1 MAETSE
7 VSDEGTPD
15 EQPHPEA
22 TQLHHRFID
31 DIVAQIRT
39 GLVHT
44 SVADG
49 RQPMVF
55 RPLGHGGES
64 MVLTGMRL
72 PLKGNPYHLPFV
84 LKVGLHESSS
94 EELEVHR
101 KRMDVL
107 KKYMRDEHW
116 FPHEHAMLHSCD
128 TGEQRLVIAQQ
139 HIDLSGVQRLCCGY
153 AEFHTDW
160 DGNEI
165 GTVTDTDA
173 QAKGLPLLPRTHPY
187 VSRYERVNKHLV
199 LDAGAE
205 HDAPV
210 GREEFLAVQQ
220 SRPLAAMMN
229 AMRRD
234 SGMRAVVR
242 LLVERGIQYTEET
255 GEIIDVLGEGDNV
268 LFHRRNI
275 KRRERW
281 AATLLDPLHPV
292 PQCLNRL
299 STALTRLSSPQPIGD
314 IHADVLDALNGMNY
328 VRAMNG
334 LARALNIEK
343 RVMRWR
349 CHLSDMQKEMIDFP
363 LILERCRAFGAESCS
378 AKHTEDT
385 AGQTMPVPAGSKWEI
400 IRRKA

>member
-1 MAETSE
+1 
-7 VSDEGTPD
+7 
-15 EQPHPEA
+15 
-22 TQLHHRFID
+22 
-31 DIVAQIRT
+31 
-39 GLVHT
+39 
-44 SVADG
+44 
-49 RQPMVF
+49 
-55 RPLGHGGES
+55 
-64 MVLTGMRL
+64 
-72 PLKGNPYHLPFV
+72 
-84 LKVGLHESSS
+84 
-94 EELEVHR
+94 
-101 KRMDVL
+101 
-107 KKYMRDEHW
+107 
-116 FPHEHAMLHSCD
+116 
-128 TGEQRLVIAQQ
+128 
-139 HIDLSGVQRLCCGY
+139 LCCGY

-255 GEIIDVLGEGDNV
+255 GEIIDILGEGDNV

-275 KRRERW
+275 KSRERW

-292 PQCLNRL
+292 PRCLNRL
-299 STALTRLSSPQPIGD
+299 STALMHLSSPQPIGNM
-314 IHADVLDALNGMNY
+314 HANVLDALNGMNY
-328 VRAMNG
+328 VRTMNG

-349 CHLSDMQKEMIDFP
+349 CHLSDVQKEMIDFP

-378 AKHTEDT
+378 AKDTEDT
-385 AGQTMPVPAGSKWEI
+385 AGETMPVPAGSKWEI